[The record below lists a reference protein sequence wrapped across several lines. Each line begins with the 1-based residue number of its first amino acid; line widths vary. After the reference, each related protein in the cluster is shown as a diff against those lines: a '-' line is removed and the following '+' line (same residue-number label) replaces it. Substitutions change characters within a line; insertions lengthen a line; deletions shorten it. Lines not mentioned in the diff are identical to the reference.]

1 MAGKTALDK
10 QERVDAYN
18 RNNCTIRESG
28 LRYTVS
34 DKGKKFVMVSPRGQ
48 RVHYFPATDKWNI
61 IWNLYNVE
69 ARKGVQGLIEFMK
82 GGK

>member
-1 MAGKTALDK
+1 MKGKTALEK
-10 QERVDAYN
+10 QERLDAYN
-18 RNNCTIRESG
+18 RNSCIVRESG

-34 DKGKKFVMVSPRGQ
+34 DKGKKFVMVSPDGQ
-48 RVHYFPATDKWNI
+48 RVRYFPSTDKWNI

-69 ARKGVQGLIEFMK
+69 KRNGVQELIQFMK